1 MGSAVLRSA
10 ARRAAPV
17 RTVEGPA
24 AHCARHARGSVVSHP
39 GRNDGRVLRAGQPT
53 GGRDGR
59 CRDGGR
65 RGARLPVLRQP
76 RPARVRRRHRKS
88 RWTAGRRRDSDRR
101 RGSRLRRR
109 VLCACAE
116 VRARHGRLEC
126 VVGHRAG
133 AGVRPNQVGRHRIR
147 RRRLAGELPHRAE
160 QSRRRRRQRAQ
171 DRAAQHAVRRGGQG
185 RVRHVLHRLLPQ
197 SRRHRTD
204 AAQHVSR
211 QSARQHRPH
220 PGLLHRSH
228 RWIVF
233 LSHRRLSRRP
243 TATAAITVRRL
254 AGDRQFERKP
264 SMNNLYRELAPI
276 TEAAWADIELEATRT
291 FKRHIAGRRVVDVS
305 GPGGP
310 TMAAVGI
317 GRLTDV
323 TSPSEG
329 VIAHLRASKPLV
341 RLRVPFTLSRSEI
354 DDVERGAKDSDWDP
368 VKDAAKKL
376 AFVEDRAI
384 FEGYGA
390 ASIEGIRNASSN
402 TPLKLPKDARAF
414 PDVISQALSGLRLAG
429 VDGPYSVLLSA
440 DAYTKVSETTEH
452 GYPIR
457 EHLHRLVDGDIIWAP
472 AIDGAFVLTTR
483 GGDFDLQLGTDLAIG
498 YLSHDAD
505 TVQLYMQETMTFLCY
520 TAEASVCLGT

>member
-1 MGSAVLRSA
+1 
-10 ARRAAPV
+10 
-17 RTVEGPA
+17 
-24 AHCARHARGSVVSHP
+24 
-39 GRNDGRVLRAGQPT
+39 
-53 GGRDGR
+53 
-59 CRDGGR
+59 
-65 RGARLPVLRQP
+65 
-76 RPARVRRRHRKS
+76 
-88 RWTAGRRRDSDRR
+88 
-101 RGSRLRRR
+101 
-109 VLCACAE
+109 
-116 VRARHGRLEC
+116 
-126 VVGHRAG
+126 
-133 AGVRPNQVGRHRIR
+133 
-147 RRRLAGELPHRAE
+147 
-160 QSRRRRRQRAQ
+160 RRRRRQRAQ

-254 AGDRQFERKP
+254 AGDRQFERNLP
-264 SMNNLYRELAPI
+264 MNNLYRDLAPV
-276 TEAAWADIELEATRT
+276 TEQAWAEIELEATRT

-310 TMAAVGI
+310 VMAAVST

-323 TSPSEG
+323 QAPTDG
-329 VIAHLRASKPLV
+329 VVAHLRASKPLV
-341 RLRVPFTLSRSEI
+341 RLRVPFTLSRNEI
-354 DDVERGAKDSDWDP
+354 DDVERGSNDSDWDP
-368 VKDAAKKL
+368 VKKAAKKL
-376 AFVEDRAI
+376 AFVEDRTI
-384 FEGYGA
+384 FEGYSA
-390 ASIEGIRNASSN
+390 ASIEGIRSASSN
-402 TPLKLPKDARAF
+402 PKLTLPEDPKDM
-414 PDVISQALSGLRLAG
+414 PDVISQALSELRLAG

-440 DAYTKVSETTEH
+440 DVYTKVSETTAH

-457 EHLHRLVDGDIIWAP
+457 EHIRRLIDGEIIWAP

-483 GGDFDLQLGTDLAIG
+483 GGDFDLQLGTDVSIG

-505 TVQLYMQETMTFLCY
+505 TVQLYLQETLTFLCY
-520 TAEASVCLGT
+520 TAEASVCLSA